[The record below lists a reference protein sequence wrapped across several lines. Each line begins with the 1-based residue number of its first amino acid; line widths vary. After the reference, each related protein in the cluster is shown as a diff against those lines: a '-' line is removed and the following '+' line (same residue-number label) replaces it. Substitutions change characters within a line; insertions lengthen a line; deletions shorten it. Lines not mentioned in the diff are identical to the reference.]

1 MKTSPSSSLD
11 VKDAQ
16 DGLWL
21 EDLLT
26 GLFADLFFDDEWWF
40 FRSLPSTGSLK
51 SYSSSFFGRKKDIVL
66 SSCPRTLVIH
76 FPLEGLLDFRARLV
90 FYFTHACLHELWR
103 VRERLESW
111 RRWCWRRRS
120 CSFGVSFFPPFYS
133 GEQIKGED
141 LLHLFHLFFSYP
153 LSRIYNRRNARDFSV
168 CEHHVHFEA
177 KNRQTIRDYDPEK
190 NARVEAEKT
199 IQGLHF
205 SDFFFFSWRIS
216 LFIHVFLFLVQLL
229 SEQESKQTRLDE
241 SKRREG
247 SFASKHLSSLPVTP
261 KVPTLLFLLYMV

>member
-1 MKTSPSSSLD
+1 MSCWTVLLDLSQEEQPDVSKVTCVFVCVISHSGGDEDISFFFSWRQGCSRRTLTWGFVDGFVCWSLLRRRVMVLSVFTFD
-11 VKDAQ
+11 WK
-16 DGLWL
+16 L
-21 EDLLT
+21 EI
-26 GLFADLFFDDEWWF
+26 LFFF
-40 FRSLPSTGSLK
+40 
-51 SYSSSFFGRKKDIVL
+51 FFGRKKDIVL

-205 SDFFFFSWRIS
+205 SDFFFF
-216 LFIHVFLFLVQLL
+216 
-229 SEQESKQTRLDE
+229 
-241 SKRREG
+241 
-247 SFASKHLSSLPVTP
+247 VT
-261 KVPTLLFLLYMV
+261 